1 MSTSDLVISPEF
13 APARVGRLLRSELAL
28 VFRRRR
34 NIALLVGLACA
45 PLLIGIAV
53 ELAAPSDGGEGP
65 PFLSLIAENGLFL
78 AFTAFVV
85 ALPAHAARGV
95 GGVGRVDRGEASP
108 GTLRY
113 VLTVPV
119 SRLRLLLVKYVV
131 IAAAFVAP
139 LVVAGVG
146 ILIGSL
152 LFPIGPVPLLSGT
165 SCPIR
170 RRWCARCLSL
180 CTSVPCSPVSRRS
193 GCSSRP

>member
-1 MSTSDLVISPEF
+1 M
-13 APARVGRLLRSELAL
+13 
-28 VFRRRR
+28 
-34 NIALLVGLACA
+34 VGLACA

-78 AFTAFVV
+78 AFTALVV
-85 ALPAHAARGV
+85 ALPLSMPLAVSVVSGESIA
-95 GGVGRVDRGEASP
+95 GEASL

-131 IAAAFVAP
+131 IAAYAFVAP